1 MARRELA
8 RAVLRTSGLALM
20 LASAIHLIAT
30 PEIPHLLDGLSP
42 EARGFA
48 VGPMLLDHV
57 LVGIL
62 LLPLGFTTWFAA
74 TGYYLNETWA
84 RPILIVNSLAAFALP
99 FSLVLFM
106 GRPEYDRTP
115 LFLAS
120 VVLTVLAAVSIP
132 IAALIGAAGAVGV
145 KSRPL

>member
-1 MARRELA
+1 MAGLKGSDMERRELA

-62 LLPLGFTTWFAA
+62 LLPLGFTTW
-74 TGYYLNETWA
+74 
-84 RPILIVNSLAAFALP
+84 LAASGHYLRGENP
-99 FSLVLFM
+99 V
-106 GRPEYDRTP
+106 
-115 LFLAS
+115 
-120 VVLTVLAAVSIP
+120 TVH
-132 IAALIGAAGAVGV
+132 LIT
-145 KSRPL
+145 